1 VVTERPVRHQGAS
14 AHARDVQVPDVTGTP
29 WQRYAALL
37 RRLDGVRAAEEAR
50 TAARREA
57 VAAMNAEAERLGSV
71 LTDQGG
77 QLSNLAGRLGLRGPT
92 LEATAVPVDQDP
104 ADGLRQTAQSFT
116 VAAEQ
121 ARAAE
126 DRGRRATLL
135 PSWRPG
141 PRNLM
146 IYLVFALVGLIV
158 QIATFVFTPNAGNIS
173 VSRVLFVVPAL
184 TFLAGLLTISK
195 LGRIRIVPEPPPPR
209 FGQPPPPDPN
219 PRSVRLGL
227 AMCFLTFPVYVV
239 VLVILHPFR

>member
-1 VVTERPVRHQGAS
+1 MRQQGAPANS
-14 AHARDVQVPDVTGTP
+14 RNVPVADVGGTP
-29 WQRYAALL
+29 WHRYAVLL
-37 RRLDGVRAAEEAR
+37 RRLDAVRAAEEAR
-50 TAARREA
+50 TASRRDA
-57 VAAMNAEAERLGSV
+57 VAAMNADVERLGPA

-77 QLSNLAGRLGLRGPT
+77 QLSNLARRLGLRSPT
-92 LEATAVPVDQDP
+92 LDPAAVPVNQDP
-104 ADGLRQTAQSFT
+104 ADGLRQTAQSLA

-135 PSWRPG
+135 PGWRPG

-146 IYLVFALVGLIV
+146 IYFVWALLGLIV
-158 QIATFVFTPNAGNIS
+158 QIATFVFTPNAGSVS

-184 TFLAGLLTISK
+184 TFLAGFLTISK
-195 LGRIRIVPEPPPPR
+195 LGRIRIVPELPPPR

-227 AMCFLTFPVYVV
+227 AVCFLTFPIYVV